1 MSYEINR
8 TIDEGY
14 ISSYEYVAR
23 NDRNQI
29 MRFYVY
35 WTTDKVFL
43 VTFYITTKR
52 KDGYQ
57 YKKETGKDGIK
68 PLIWAKDCLID
79 FLKYAKKQYHHKQL
93 RIYSDD
99 KQRQRIYAH
108 YLIPLGFTEV
118 KNKDKYLYINL

>member
-8 TIDEGY
+8 TVDEGY
-14 ISSYEYVAR
+14 ISSYEYAAR

-43 VTFYITTKR
+43 VTLYITTKR
-52 KDGYQ
+52 KDGFQ
-57 YKKETGKDGIK
+57 YRTETGKDGIK

-79 FLKYAKKQYHHKQL
+79 FLKYAKKQY
-93 RIYSDD
+93 
-99 KQRQRIYAH
+99 
-108 YLIPLGFTEV
+108 
-118 KNKDKYLYINL
+118 